1 MIFDARHT
9 DCNSATSMRQ
19 VIASFELCCS
29 LAQLLKP
36 TSIYVYIYFAF
47 TPDLGIYTV
56 ADRNDFGDLT
66 AHRDGPHTADGKN
79 VRETKSQ
86 RQFYCNPPLY
96 LHDCYYFRI
105 LCIYYC
111 FTVLYRVSRFLR
123 SRRET
128 LAGNDRSKFNFSPY
142 PLFFFFFFF
151 LHRLRSLSCISP
163 E

>member
-1 MIFDARHT
+1 
-9 DCNSATSMRQ
+9 MRQ
-19 VIASFELCCS
+19 IIASFELCCS

-36 TSIYVYIYFAF
+36 TSIYVYIYFAY
-47 TPDLGIYTV
+47 TPDPRYLYSGGSKRFWRFKRRTV
-56 ADRNDFGDLT
+56 TVHTPLT
-66 AHRDGPHTADGKN
+66 KKN
-79 VRETKSQ
+79 VKSNEIQ

-111 FTVLYRVSRFLR
+111 FTVLYRVSRFPR

-128 LAGNDRSKFNFSPY
+128 LAGNDRSKFNFPPY
-142 PLFFFFFFF
+142 PLFFFF
-151 LHRLRSLSCISP
+151 LHRLRSLFCISP